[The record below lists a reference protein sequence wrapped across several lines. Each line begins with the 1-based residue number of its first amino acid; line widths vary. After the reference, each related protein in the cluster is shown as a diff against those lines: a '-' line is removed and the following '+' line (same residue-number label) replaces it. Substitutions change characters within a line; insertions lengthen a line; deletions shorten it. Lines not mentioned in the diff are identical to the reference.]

1 MYTLSMP
8 GKLSSSISAARL
20 EVGVITEIDYENQS
34 YAVRSEMS
42 EQPSYRIPIMSPYI
56 DSASAAGLKFCPEVG
71 TTCIMASL
79 SDGNR
84 YILGFVIIPDTNGS
98 LDAGFTKMVSGDAFW
113 QGPEGN
119 FVRLRSGGIVE
130 IGSTPVCTSIYIPTR
145 NILHSICENFILD
158 TFAGSLEFKVNR
170 PEDEGDGHQKCTYS
184 MNVKEF
190 SDDENELVRVN
201 VGSLDNKVA
210 VSLVVK
216 DSGKGETVRIK
227 LELTKEGSLTMSL
240 SKDISI
246 NLKGNFSLAA
256 EKDVTIDSKQNTT
269 ISARQKNTVKGSTVD
284 IKANSTVTVSGQTI
298 DLKGTLVNISNSAA
312 FPAVRATPDLIA
324 LLTAVSAV
332 VKVPLSP
339 AYINYQVKV

>member
-1 MYTLSMP
+1 
-8 GKLSSSISAARL
+8 
-20 EVGVITEIDYENQS
+20 
-34 YAVRSEMS
+34 
-42 EQPSYRIPIMSPYI
+42 
-56 DSASAAGLKFCPEVG
+56 
-71 TTCIMASL
+71 
-79 SDGNR
+79 
-84 YILGFVIIPDTNGS
+84 
-98 LDAGFTKMVSGDAFW
+98 MVSGDAFW

-170 PEDEGDGHQKCTYS
+170 PEDDGDGHQKCTYS

-216 DSGKGETVRIK
+216 DSGNGETVKIK

-240 SKDISI
+240 SKDVTI

-284 IKANSTVTVSGQTI
+284 IKANSTVTISGQTI

-324 LLTAVSAV
+324 LLAAVSAV

-339 AYINYQVKV
+339 AYINYQVKI

>member
-1 MYTLSMP
+1 
-8 GKLSSSISAARL
+8 
-20 EVGVITEIDYENQS
+20 
-34 YAVRSEMS
+34 
-42 EQPSYRIPIMSPYI
+42 
-56 DSASAAGLKFCPEVG
+56 
-71 TTCIMASL
+71 
-79 SDGNR
+79 
-84 YILGFVIIPDTNGS
+84 
-98 LDAGFTKMVSGDAFW
+98 
-113 QGPEGN
+113 
-119 FVRLRSGGIVE
+119 
-130 IGSTPVCTSIYIPTR
+130 
-145 NILHSICENFILD
+145 
-158 TFAGSLEFKVNR
+158 
-170 PEDEGDGHQKCTYS
+170 

-216 DSGKGETVRIK
+216 DSGNGETVKIK
-227 LELTKEGSLTMSL
+227 LELTKEGSLNMSL
-240 SKDISI
+240 SKDVTI

-256 EKDVTIDSKQNTT
+256 EKDVMIDSKQNTT

-284 IKANSTVTVSGQTI
+284 IKADSTITASAQTI